1 MANLMQ
7 LIPVCNRLGNVLY
20 YIERKKGDNRLSNV
34 IVSEYKLS
42 LKNSEIQR
50 KQREKEL
57 KLYK

>member
-1 MANLMQ
+1 MAELLK
-7 LIPVCNRLGNVLY
+7 LIPVCGRSRNVLY
-20 YIERKKGDNRLSNV
+20 YIERKKGDNRPSNV
-34 IVSEYKLS
+34 IVSEYKLN